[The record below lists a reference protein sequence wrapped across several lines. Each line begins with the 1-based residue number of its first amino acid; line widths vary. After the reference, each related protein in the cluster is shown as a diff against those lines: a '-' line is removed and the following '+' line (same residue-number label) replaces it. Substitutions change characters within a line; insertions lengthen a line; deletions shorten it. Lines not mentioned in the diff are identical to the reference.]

1 MTLGIL
7 ESSSPTKLEKNQI
20 KKTVMNIKQI
30 IEQLAE
36 ISRANQNTENDELAL
51 LEKALFVEDILGI
64 TLTDDE
70 ISEKNLGTQR
80 AIEKFVL
87 EKLKSNKKCAE
98 SAE

>member
-1 MTLGIL
+1 
-7 ESSSPTKLEKNQI
+7 
-20 KKTVMNIKQI
+20 MNIKLI

-36 ISRANQNTENDELAL
+36 IARANQNTENDELAL

-64 TLTDDE
+64 TLSDDE
-70 ISEKNLGTQR
+70 ISEKNLGTQL

-87 EKLKSNKKCAE
+87 EKLKLDKKCVE